1 MFVHVSKEDA
11 SIIFQK
17 TAVAINVQLTLFGGE
32 EEGIDKILF
41 VPLNEFNGALNED
54 KVLLCGSGG
63 QG

>member
-1 MFVHVSKEDA
+1 LGGGKED
-11 SIIFQK
+11 
-17 TAVAINVQLTLFGGE
+17 
-32 EEGIDKILF
+32 GIDKIPF